1 MMCFTGLFQK
11 KINIIVKLH
20 FNLTFDFVITEAVK
34 LTITFTL
41 RLQSLLTTTIL
52 SYSFYKFCYN
62 CNCSA
67 VHVMV
72 CLSVYYVQS
81 VKLGGVKCTLQ

>member
-34 LTITFTL
+34 LTINY
-41 RLQSLLTTTIL
+41 TTTAITTYYNNL
-52 SYSFYKFCYN
+52 ESFFLL
-62 CNCSA
+62 
-67 VHVMV
+67 V
-72 CLSVYYVQS
+72 L
-81 VKLGGVKCTLQ
+81 L